1 MQLILIFT
9 TLGFG
14 NFLYQLT
21 SGNYDYFLAS
31 ERTYFQGVALFVYYI
46 MNTYIWKKNEQ
57 ANKGSS

>member
-1 MQLILIFT
+1 MQTLFIFI

-21 SGNYDYFLAS
+21 SGNNDYFLAS

-46 MNTYIWKKNEQ
+46 VSTHIWKNNGRQKET
-57 ANKGSS
+57 G